1 MGVLSIVHAVQ
12 TSNSHGCWVLG
23 WLLTFYD
30 KKGDEVKGVQGDG
43 GREAGAKK
51 GKEFPPKK

>member
-1 MGVLSIVHAVQ
+1 VL
-12 TSNSHGCWVLG
+12 LG
-23 WLLTFYD
+23 WGKRLGLGFCPFFMM
-30 KKGDEVKGVQGDG
+30 KGEGKGVQGDG

>member
-1 MGVLSIVHAVQ
+1 LAFVFFMM
-12 TSNSHGCWVLG
+12 
-23 WLLTFYD
+23 
-30 KKGDEVKGVQGDG
+30 KGEGKGVQGDG